1 MSIIFK
7 PYETANATLLAN
19 GNSIIRK
26 KIKFEKPSKAFEWE
40 KRMYECAYFC
50 KISKSVYSNFFEIRK
65 QYHVRYST
73 SALYTS
79 YCWTDLDLKNYNII
93 INVANS
99 FVSGYGRDLIDQ
111 RVDFHTKAEREFNY
125 LLTIMRS
132 DLPSD
137 RFDSI
142 IKQLKTIADVTTY

>member
-1 MSIIFK
+1 MNIIFN

-26 KIKFEKPSKAFEWE
+26 KIRFEKPSKAFEWD

-50 KISKSVYSNFFEIRK
+50 KIAKSIYFNFFEIRK

-93 INVANS
+93 INLANS

-111 RVDFHTKAEREFNY
+111 RVDFHTNAEREFNC
-125 LLTIMRS
+125 LLTIMRY
-132 DLPSD
+132 DLPLD
-137 RFDSI
+137 RYNSI
-142 IKQLKTIADVTTY
+142 IEHLKVIADATTY